1 MRRCKVN
8 QFFAVIRNNS
18 DYLHLALLAV
28 AALSRLVLS
37 LAVTLTP
44 VAEVIAKQCSEH
56 DQKKYKMPSFV
67 PFILTNEH
75 KRRTR
80 QTL

>member
-1 MRRCKVN
+1 MRHCKVN

-44 VAEVIAKQCSEH
+44 VAEIIAKQCSEH
-56 DQKKYKMPSFV
+56 KKVYKQKKIAS
-67 PFILTNEH
+67 
-75 KRRTR
+75 R
-80 QTL
+80 